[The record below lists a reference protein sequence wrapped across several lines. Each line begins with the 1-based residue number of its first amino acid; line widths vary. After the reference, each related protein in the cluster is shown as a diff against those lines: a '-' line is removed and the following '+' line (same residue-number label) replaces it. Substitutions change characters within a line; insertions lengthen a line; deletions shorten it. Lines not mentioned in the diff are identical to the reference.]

1 MMKKKTFTR
10 CRSGYLQVQRLLP
23 ILVWVAV
30 LLCIVGLFYHRSQRF
45 EVIGIVQ
52 GRVHQVAAPCDGQLK
67 IVCVD
72 LFDEVTKGQTLAT
85 LDDELVKAQMAA
97 IGAEIEHL
105 MARLIPTQEQL
116 VTQAANLETTHVAD
130 QRRFFVDVENAGL
143 RILQLRALIASDRIT
158 LEDLAI
164 EVKVSQ
170 DLVQQDAIAPYEL
183 QRVQVQYNS
192 LAKKIEENEHLLEQ
206 AKIDLE
212 QARQRRDEFL
222 ARQLQHPS
230 VDSALEVIRKEAKVQ
245 EKLLERLLVQRNSLV
260 IKAPADGI
268 VIQIQANANV
278 AALRRPGEGIL
289 RRPGEVVLAGDL
301 ILTIAEHQPTE
312 VVAYARENQVNWLR
326 EGMAVELGEL
336 ARSGGKAQ
344 IARSQISRVGPTIEQ
359 MPQRL
364 WRSPAVP
371 EWGQPFLVKI
381 PPAMALVIGERVG
394 IRRL

>member
-1 MMKKKTFTR
+1 M
-10 CRSGYLQVQRLLP
+10 P
-23 ILVWVAV
+23 ILVWLAV
-30 LLCIVGLFYHRSQRF
+30 LLCIVALFYHRAQRF

-105 MARLIPTQEQL
+105 MAQLIPTQEQL
-116 VTQAANLETTHVAD
+116 LTQAANLETTHVAD

-158 LEDLAI
+158 LEDLALD
-164 EVKVSQ
+164 VKVLQ

-183 QRVQVQYNS
+183 QRAQVQYNS
-192 LAKKIEENEHLLEQ
+192 LNKKIEENEHLLEQ
-206 AKIDLE
+206 AKTDLE
-212 QARQRRDEFL
+212 QAQQRRDEFV

-230 VDSALEVIRKEAKVQ
+230 VDSALDVIRKEAQVQ
-245 EKLLERLLVQRNSLV
+245 EKRLEQLLVQRNSLV
-260 IKAPADGI
+260 VKSPADGI
-268 VIQIQANANV
+268 VIQIQANANI

-289 RRPGEVVLAGDL
+289 RRPGEIVLAGDP
-301 ILTIAEHQPTE
+301 ILTIAERQPTE
-312 VVAYARENQVNWLR
+312 VVAYTRENQVNWVR
-326 EGMAVELGEL
+326 EGMAVELVEL
-336 ARSGGKAQ
+336 AQNGGKAQ
-344 IARSQISRVGPTIEQ
+344 IGRSQILRVGPTIEQ

-364 WRSPAVP
+364 WRNPGVP
-371 EWGQPFLVKI
+371 QWGRPFLVKI
-381 PPAMALVIGERVG
+381 PPGMTLVTGEKVG

>member
-1 MMKKKTFTR
+1 MKKKTFTR
-10 CRSGYLQVQRLLP
+10 FCSGYLQMQRLMPVL
-23 ILVWVAV
+23 IWLAV
-30 LLCIVGLFYHRSQRF
+30 LLCVVGLFYHRSQRF

-85 LDDELVKAQMAA
+85 LDDELVKAQMAT

-105 MARLIPTQEQL
+105 MARLVPTQEQL
-116 VTQAANLETTHVAD
+116 LTEAANLETTHVAD
-130 QRRFFVDVENAGL
+130 QRRFFVDVENADL

-158 LEDLAI
+158 LEDRAV
-164 EVKVSQ
+164 EVKVLQ

-183 QRVQVQYNS
+183 QRAQVQHDR
-192 LAKKIEENEHLLEQ
+192 LAKKVEENEHLLEQ
-206 AKIDLE
+206 ARIDLE
-212 QARQRRDEFL
+212 QAQQRRDEFL

-230 VDSALEVIRKEAKVQ
+230 VDSALDVIRKEAQVQ
-245 EKLLERLLVQRNSLV
+245 EKRLEQLLVQRNSLV
-260 IKAPADGI
+260 VKSPADGI

-289 RRPGEVVLAGDL
+289 RRPGEIVLAGDP
-301 ILTIAEHQPTE
+301 ILTIAERQPTE
-312 VVAYARENQVNWLR
+312 VVAYTRENQVNWVR
-326 EGMAVELGEL
+326 EGMAVELVEL
-336 ARSGGKAQ
+336 AQNGGKAQ
-344 IARSQISRVGPTIEQ
+344 IGRSQILRVGPTIEQ

-364 WRSPAVP
+364 WRNPGVP
-371 EWGQPFLVKI
+371 QWGRPFLVKI
-381 PPAMALVIGERVG
+381 PPGMTLVTGEKVG